1 MINKFSLAAV
11 CAAMGAM
18 FSTNMQAAQG
28 DATFQTVTGN
38 VTTANA
44 RWTRD
49 KVYILTRMIF
59 VTNGA
64 TLTIEPG
71 TIIRGIRKAANGT
84 DLANEPGALIV
95 SRGGKLIANGTPDS
109 PIIFTSIDD
118 DNVPGGIETVPLSYV
133 NSQGTT
139 KTVTPSI
146 YSPTGLTGNNGFAFC
161 ERWGGVVLLGRAHV
175 AQGATGSTDTS
186 PADGIS
192 DTLALADNGVAT
204 NAADFVG
211 ADVIEGIGT
220 AFVPDTSG
228 PTTSKLGVYG
238 GIGQDNDNS
247 GVMRF
252 VSIRYAGDVIA
263 SSNELNSL
271 TMGGVGSGTVLEH
284 IECTFN
290 TDDGFEW
297 FGGKVDTRF
306 LYSLYNRDDAF
317 DGDEGFR
324 TTSQFWTAMQGADTI
339 LRTNYA
345 SNNTVVGQTANA
357 TSGNLVNQLMEFDGA
372 EPDNGGGLPVTNV
385 ALYNFSMFSAGSL
398 GGAGESALRFRLTST
413 ASLFN
418 GVCELLPTAGAL
430 ALSSAATPF
439 TMNAANLHYVTFTAA
454 TGGANNQFTSLTSS
468 VAETDSQVVSKNPYN
483 NYDGSTNLGYDIR
496 LAAAAGARTDDGTLP
511 PAGFIQANYAGSSRD
526 NTGLQGWSHLNSLG
540 VLPTTGFHPTRL
552 ALTLGLSGNNPT
564 VSFAIASRGAGS
576 VDYPATTK
584 FVVERS
590 TDNRTWVPVTLVVDG
605 GAGDTDATAN
615 QVTVTDASS
624 TVGSSAVYYR
634 AFAL

>member
-1 MINKFSLAAV
+1 MINKFSLAAI

-18 FSTNMQAAQG
+18 FSTDMHAAQG

-38 VTTANA
+38 VTANA

-84 DLANEPGALIV
+84 DLANEPGALVV
-95 SRGGKLIANGTPDS
+95 SRGGKLVANGTPDS
-109 PIIFTSIDD
+109 PIIMTSIDD
-118 DNVPGGIETVPLSYV
+118 ENVPGGVETIPLSYV
-133 NSQGTT
+133 NSQGNT
-139 KTVTPSI
+139 KTVTPSN
-146 YSPTGLTGNNGFAFC
+146 YSPTGLTANNGFGWC

-192 DTLALADNGVAT
+192 DTLALNDDGVAT
-204 NAADFVG
+204 NAAGFVG
-211 ADVIEGIGT
+211 ADVIEGISA
-220 AFVPDTSG
+220 AFVADSSG
-228 PTTSKLGVYG
+228 TGTSKLGVYG
-238 GIGQDNDNS
+238 GVGQDTDNS
-247 GVMRF
+247 GVLRF

-306 LYSLYNRDDAF
+306 LYSLYNRDDCF

-339 LRTNYA
+339 ARTNFA
-345 SNNTVVGQTANA
+345 SNNTIVGQSTNS
-357 TSGNLVNQLMEFDGA
+357 TGGNNVNQLMEFDGA
-372 EPDNGGGLPVTNV
+372 EPDGGGGLPITNV
-385 ALYNFSMFSAGSL
+385 ALYNFSMFSAGAL
-398 GGAGESALRFRLTST
+398 GGGSEHAIRFRLTSN
-413 ASLFN
+413 ANLFN
-418 GVCELLPTAGAL
+418 GVCELLPSAAAT
-430 ALSSAATPF
+430 ALSATITPY
-439 TMNAANLHYVTFTAA
+439 TLNATNLHYVGFTAA
-454 TGGANNQFTSLTSS
+454 TGGAANQFTALTTSPS
-468 VAETDSQVVSKNPYN
+468 EASSQVVSKNPYN

-496 LAAAAGARTDDGTLP
+496 LAAAAAARTDDGTLP
-511 PAGFIQANYAGSSRD
+511 PSGFIQANYAGSSRD

-552 ALTLGLSGNNPT
+552 ALTMGLSGNNPT
-564 VSFAIASRGAGS
+564 VTFAIASRGAGT
-576 VDYPATTK
+576 VDYPATSK

-590 TDNRTWVPVTLVVDG
+590 TDNRTWVPVTIVVDG
-605 GAGDTDATAN
+605 GAGDTNATAN